1 MTAQTSPWTEVRD
14 MAMTKY
20 QILSRRIGTFAKTR
34 DWAPFRTPKNTAMT
48 LSVEAGALVE
58 NFLWLTQEESV
69 DLSSGKR
76 LAVKDEMADV
86 FICLVRLADQMGVDL
101 YAAAESKI
109 GDCERR
115 FGAGK
120 GRSGGRKHKESEA

>member
-14 MAMTKY
+14 MVMTKY
-20 QILSRRIGTFAKTR
+20 QILSRRIGAFAKTR

-69 DLSSGKR
+69 DMAPGKR
-76 LAVKDEMADV
+76 LAVTARADDGATTAFEV
-86 FICLVRLADQMGVDL
+86 VCRIDTPVELDYYKHGGILQFVLRQLAS
-101 YAAAESKI
+101 AE
-109 GDCERR
+109 
-115 FGAGK
+115 
-120 GRSGGRKHKESEA
+120 